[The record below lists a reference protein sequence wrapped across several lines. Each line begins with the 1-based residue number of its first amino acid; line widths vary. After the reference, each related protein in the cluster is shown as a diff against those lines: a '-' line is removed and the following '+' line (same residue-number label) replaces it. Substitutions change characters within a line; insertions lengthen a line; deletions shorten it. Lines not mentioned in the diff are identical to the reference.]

1 MLPVPADPLDL
12 PSLVSVMSERIAT
25 ARQRSLTAISR
36 EMVLLYWELGRH
48 IVEFEQGGA
57 ERAGYGEGLIP
68 ALAGA
73 LTRAH
78 GSGFS
83 ARNLANF
90 RGFYRA
96 FPNFAD
102 ASAKL
107 SWSHIVRLLRVEDDL
122 ARQFYVKQC
131 GLDGWSV
138 RELDRQV
145 NSMLFERLALSTDKE
160 GVLALA
166 RAGHRPQRP
175 EDLLKD
181 PFVFE
186 FLGLAVDHALSETEL
201 EARLIGHLQ
210 EMLLELGRGFCFV
223 ARQKR
228 ITVGPDHFYIDLVFY
243 HRILKCFVLI
253 DLKMEPFKPADAG
266 QMNFY
271 LNWMKEQE
279 GAVDD
284 NPPVGILLCMDRNEL
299 YVKYATMGM
308 ENLVLAGRFA
318 LQLPDPEQL
327 SRAVAEVLRD
337 ADAGAARLVKHAGG
351 SPW

>member
-1 MLPVPADPLDL
+1 MSPADSADL
-12 PSLVSVMSERIAT
+12 PALVLAMSDRIAA
-25 ARQRSLTAISR
+25 ARSRSLSAISR

-57 ERAGYGEGLIP
+57 DRAQYGEALIP
-68 ALAGA
+68 TLAAALIE
-73 LTRAH
+73 AH
-78 GSGFS
+78 GRGFS

-90 RGFYRA
+90 RSFYRA

-102 ASAKL
+102 APAKFT
-107 SWSHIVRLLRVEDDL
+107 WSHLVRLLRVENDL
-122 ARQFYVKQC
+122 ARRFYVQQC
-131 GLDGWSV
+131 ALDGWST
-138 RELDRQV
+138 RELDRQI
-145 NSMLFERLALSTDKE
+145 NSMLFERLALSTDKA

-166 RAGHRPQRP
+166 RGGHAPQRP

-181 PFVFE
+181 PYLFD
-186 FLGLAVDHALSETEL
+186 FLGLKTDHAMSESEL
-201 EARLIGHLQ
+201 ETRLIDHLQ
-210 EMLLELGRGFCFV
+210 EFLMELGRGFCFV

-228 ITVGPDHFYIDLVFY
+228 ITVGADHFYIDLVFY

-271 LNWMKEQE
+271 LNWMKDQE
-279 GAVDD
+279 GSPDD

-318 LQLPDPEQL
+318 LQLPDPAQL
-327 SRAVAEVLRD
+327 SAAVAEVLRD
-337 ADAGAARLVKHAGG
+337 ADGHDAGAGRGT
-351 SPW
+351 

>member
-1 MLPVPADPLDL
+1 MVPADRPEL
-12 PSLVSVMSERIAT
+12 PALVLAMSERIAA
-25 ARQRSLTAISR
+25 ARRRSMSAVSR

-48 IVEFEQGGA
+48 IVEFEQGGQDRA
-57 ERAGYGEGLIP
+57 EYGE
-68 ALAGA
+68 ALLPTLASA

-78 GSGFS
+78 GRGFS
-83 ARNLANF
+83 ERNLLNF
-90 RGFYRA
+90 RAFYRA
-96 FPNFAD
+96 FPDSAD
-102 ASAKL
+102 ASAEL
-107 SWSHIVRLLRVEDDL
+107 TWSHFVRLLRVENDL

-131 GLDGWSV
+131 ALDGWSV

-145 NSMLFERLALSTDKE
+145 NSMLFERLALSTDKH
-160 GVLALA
+160 GVMALA
-166 RAGHRPQRP
+166 RHGHAPQRP
-175 EDLLKD
+175 EDLIKD

-186 FLGLAVDHALSETEL
+186 FLGLKTDHALSESEL
-201 EARLIGHLQ
+201 ERRLIDHLQ
-210 EMLLELGRGFCFV
+210 DFLMELGRGFCFV

-228 ITVGPDHFYIDLVFY
+228 ITVGADHFYIDLVFY

-279 GAVDD
+279 GSPDD
-284 NPPVGILLCMDRNEL
+284 NPPVGILLAMDRNEL

-318 LQLPDPEQL
+318 LQLPDPAQL
-327 SRAVAEVLRD
+327 SAAVAEVLREVD
-337 ADAGAARLVKHAGG
+337 DGAR
-351 SPW
+351 